1 MSTKDKT
8 LKIILNNL
16 NLSNKNFLDLGPG
29 SGRWLDYIKKK
40 FNPNR
45 VSAADFDIKIKA
57 KCKMKVDEF
66 KIINFENSKIDFKS
80 NSMDII
86 LIIEVL
92 EHIRNYKSFLKEII
106 RISKSGGVLIFT
118 IPNICSF
125 ISRVRLL
132 FGLLPVAIAS
142 DDTHVNFFR
151 KKEILKE
158 FKLLKQNVKFYSS
171 SFSINP
177 FSPKSKF
184 RIKSFG
190 FLSMFDDSYI
200 FVVKVQK

>member
-1 MSTKDKT
+1 MSTKDNT
-8 LKIILNNL
+8 LKIILNKL
-16 NLSNKNFLDLGPG
+16 NLFNKNVLDLGPG
-29 SGRWLDYIKKK
+29 SGRWLDYIKK
-40 FNPNR
+40 FNPNKIY
-45 VSAADFDIKIKA
+45 AADFSLKIKA
-57 KCKMKVDEF
+57 KCKKKVDEF
-66 KIINFENSKIDFKS
+66 KIINFENGKIDFKS

-86 LIIEVL
+86 MVIEVL
-92 EHIRNYKSFLKEII
+92 EHIRNYKSFLKELI

-171 SFSINP
+171 SFSINI
-177 FSPKSKF
+177 FNPKSKF
-184 RIKSFG
+184 RFKSFS

>member
-1 MSTKDKT
+1 M
-8 LKIILNNL
+8 
-16 NLSNKNFLDLGPG
+16 
-29 SGRWLDYIKKK
+29 
-40 FNPNR
+40 
-45 VSAADFDIKIKA
+45 
-57 KCKMKVDEF
+57 
-66 KIINFENSKIDFKS
+66 
-80 NSMDII
+80 
-86 LIIEVL
+86 IIEVL
-92 EHIRNYKSFLKEII
+92 EHIRNYKPFLKELI

-151 KKEILKE
+151 KKEILKV

-171 SFSINP
+171 SFSINL
-177 FSPKSKF
+177 FNPKSKF
-184 RIKSFG
+184 RFKSFS

>member
-1 MSTKDKT
+1 MSTKDNT
-8 LKIILNNL
+8 LKIILNKL
-16 NLSNKNFLDLGPG
+16 NLFNKNVLDLGPG
-29 SGRWLDYIKKK
+29 SGRWLDYIKK
-40 FNPNR
+40 FNPNQIY
-45 VSAADFDIKIKA
+45 AADFSLKIKA
-57 KCKMKVDEF
+57 KCKKKVDEF
-66 KIINFENSKIDFKS
+66 KIINFENGKIDFKS

-86 LIIEVL
+86 MVIEVL
-92 EHIRNYKSFLKEII
+92 EHIRNYKSFLKELI

-171 SFSINP
+171 SFSINI
-177 FSPKSKF
+177 FNPKSKF
-184 RIKSFG
+184 RFKSFS

>member
-1 MSTKDKT
+1 LSTKDNT
-8 LKIILNNL
+8 LKIILNKL
-16 NLSNKNFLDLGPG
+16 NLFNKNVLDLGPG
-29 SGRWLDYIKKK
+29 SGRWLDYIKK
-40 FNPNR
+40 FNPNQIY
-45 VSAADFDIKIKA
+45 AADFSLKIKA
-57 KCKMKVDEF
+57 KCKKKVDEF
-66 KIINFENSKIDFKS
+66 KIINFENGKIDFKS

-86 LIIEVL
+86 MVIEVL
-92 EHIRNYKSFLKEII
+92 EHIRNYKSFLKELI

-171 SFSINP
+171 SFSINI
-177 FSPKSKF
+177 FNPKSKF
-184 RIKSFG
+184 RFKSFS

>member
-1 MSTKDKT
+1 MSTKDNT
-8 LKIILNNL
+8 LKIILNKL
-16 NLSNKNFLDLGPG
+16 NLFNKNVLDLGPG
-29 SGRWLDYIKKK
+29 SGRWLDYIKK
-40 FNPNR
+40 FNPNKIY
-45 VSAADFDIKIKA
+45 AADFSLKIKA
-57 KCKMKVDEF
+57 KCKKKVDEF
-66 KIINFENSKIDFKS
+66 KIINFENGKIDFKS

-86 LIIEVL
+86 MVIEVL
-92 EHIRNYKSFLKEII
+92 EHIRNYKSFLKELI

-171 SFSINP
+171 SFSINL
-177 FSPKSKF
+177 FNPKSKF
-184 RIKSFG
+184 RFKSFS

>member
-1 MSTKDKT
+1 MSTKDNT

-16 NLSNKNFLDLGPG
+16 NLFNKNVLDLGPG
-29 SGRWLDYIKKK
+29 SGRWLDYIKK
-40 FNPNR
+40 FNPNQIY
-45 VSAADFDIKIKA
+45 AADFSLKIKA
-57 KCKMKVDEF
+57 KCKEKVDEF
-66 KIINFENSKIDFKS
+66 KIINFENGKIDFKS

-86 LIIEVL
+86 MIIEVL
-92 EHIRNYKSFLKEII
+92 EHIRNYKPFLKELI

-151 KKEILKE
+151 KKEILKV

-171 SFSINP
+171 SFSINL
-177 FSPKSKF
+177 FNPKSKF
-184 RIKSFG
+184 RFKSFS
-190 FLSMFDDSYI
+190 FLSMIDDSYI

>member
-1 MSTKDKT
+1 MSTKDNT
-8 LKIILNNL
+8 LKIILNKL
-16 NLSNKNFLDLGPG
+16 NLFNKNILDLGPG
-29 SGRWLDYIKKK
+29 SGRWLDYINK
-40 FNPNR
+40 FNPNQIY
-45 VSAADFDIKIKA
+45 AADFSLKIKA
-57 KCKMKVDEF
+57 KCKKKVDEF
-66 KIINFENSKIDFKS
+66 KIINFENGKIDFKS

-86 LIIEVL
+86 MIIEVL
-92 EHIRNYKSFLKEII
+92 EHIRNYKPFLKELI

-151 KKEILKE
+151 KKEILKV

-171 SFSINP
+171 SFSINL
-177 FSPKSKF
+177 FNPKSKF
-184 RIKSFG
+184 RFKSFS

>member
-8 LKIILNNL
+8 LKTILNNL
-16 NLSNKNFLDLGPG
+16 NPSNKNFLDLGPG

-40 FNPNR
+40 FNPNK
-45 VSAADFDIKIKA
+45 VYAADFDTKIKA

-66 KIINFENSKIDFKS
+66 KIIDFENSKIDFRS

-106 RISKSGGVLIFT
+106 RISKRGGVLIFT

-158 FKLLKQNVKFYSS
+158 FKLLKQDVRFYNS

-200 FVVKVQK
+200 FMVKVQK

>member
-1 MSTKDKT
+1 MVG
-8 LKIILNNL
+8 L
-16 NLSNKNFLDLGPG
+16 
-29 SGRWLDYIKKK
+29 YKKK
-40 FNPNR
+40 FNPNK
-45 VSAADFDIKIKA
+45 VYAADFDTKIKA

-66 KIINFENSKIDFKS
+66 KIIDFENSKIDFRS

-106 RISKSGGVLIFT
+106 RISKRGGVLIFT

-158 FKLLKQNVKFYSS
+158 FKLLKQDVRFYSS

-200 FVVKVQK
+200 FMVKVQK

>member
-1 MSTKDKT
+1 MSTKDNT
-8 LKIILNNL
+8 LKIILNKL
-16 NLSNKNFLDLGPG
+16 NLFNKNILDLGPG
-29 SGRWLDYIKKK
+29 SGRWLDYINK
-40 FNPNR
+40 FNPNQIY
-45 VSAADFDIKIKA
+45 AADFSLKIKA
-57 KCKMKVDEF
+57 KCKKKVDEF
-66 KIINFENSKIDFKS
+66 KIINFENGKIDFKS

-86 LIIEVL
+86 MVIEVL
-92 EHIRNYKSFLKEII
+92 EHIRNYKSFLKELI

-171 SFSINP
+171 SFSINI
-177 FSPKSKF
+177 FNPKSKF
-184 RIKSFG
+184 RFKSFS